1 MMGWTLE
8 PPLDRRVNDVFATQC
23 SVGCEGEEVMA
34 PYVLR
39 YFGADVVVW
48 ASDYP
53 HLDTSPPFIDDMMN
67 RTDMSDS
74 ERDSIMRSGAVRL
87 YQLDEAEIERSVR
100 SRRQTAAATPA

>member
-1 MMGWTLE
+1 MMGWTLD
-8 PPLDRRVNDVFATQC
+8 PPLERAATDIFATQC
-23 SVGCEGEEVMA
+23 AVGCEGEEVMA

-67 RTDMSDS
+67 RTDMSAD
-74 ERDSIMRSGAVRL
+74 ERDSIMRAGSVRL
-87 YQLDEAEIERSVR
+87 YHLDESVIERSNAK
-100 SRRQTAAATPA
+100 RRHRAAS